1 VSVTGLVFDIQRFAV
16 HDGPGIR
23 TTVFLKGC
31 PLRCLWCHNPE
42 SIDPRPEI
50 AWRPERCIG
59 CLACVG
65 VCPHGCHRAEA
76 GGHVFDRASCVR
88 CGLCTEQC
96 WSGALER
103 VGREM
108 TVAQALEPVL
118 ADRPFYASSGG
129 GMTISG
135 GEPLHQAE
143 FTTALLAAAK
153 AEGLHT
159 CLDTSG
165 QAAWERLEAVLPHV
179 DIFLFDVK
187 ETEPE
192 AHRRLTGADG
202 RLILA
207 NLEGLSAAGAS
218 IVFRCPIVP
227 GLNDRPAHLAAIGV
241 LASRLPG
248 VRRVDLLPYHR
259 LGSAKLASIG
269 REAAPAADRTPEA
282 AETAAWA
289 EEVRRHTAVDV
300 RVGG

>member
-1 VSVTGLVFDIQRFAV
+1 VSATGLVFDIQRFAV

-59 CLACVG
+59 CFACVG

-76 GGHVFDRASCVR
+76 GGHAFDRESCVR
-88 CGLCTEQC
+88 CGLCTQQC
-96 WSGALER
+96 WSGALEL

-108 TVAQALEPVL
+108 TVAQVLEPVL

-143 FTTALLAAAK
+143 FTAALLAAAK

-165 QAAWERLEAVLPHV
+165 QAAWEHLEAVLPHV
-179 DIFLFDVK
+179 DLFLFDVK

-207 NLEGLSAAGAS
+207 NLERLSAAGAS

-227 GLNDRPAHLAAIGV
+227 GLNDRPAHLAAVGE

-248 VRRVDLLPYHR
+248 VRRVDLLPYHQ
-259 LGSAKLASIG
+259 LGRAKLAGIG
-269 REAAPAADRTPEA
+269 REAAPASDRTPEA

-289 EEVRRHTAVDV
+289 EEVRRHTAVAV